1 MIQDQNITES
11 LHYEIYRLESV
22 NKLLSSVLMSTMNES
37 ETTNAMWVINDS
49 ITQIVSNMEEL
60 CGSLEIESESFVD
73 YDYEELEKLVNSWV
87 NER

>member
-37 ETTNAMWVINDS
+37 ETTNAMWVISDS

-60 CGSLEIESESFVD
+60 CGSLEIESENFVN

-87 NER
+87 SER